1 MADNERPRAAYSD
14 PFERDTRR
22 APRETRDRGG
32 TPTERRGNRSRSPQE
47 RGARRD
53 NRYRSRSPFRK
64 DERDGGVRGGRG
76 RGRGGHDRGRG
87 RDDRRGGGGGRD
99 ERPNF
104 RDRSPQPPKGPR
116 SDNAPPARSSRPP
129 PTGPRSSTVD
139 PINPIKREEEAS
151 PDVEMKDER
160 QKPEDMDDD
169 EWEMLKIMGF
179 GGFKS
184 TKNTKVPGN
193 DKNFG
198 VRKDKQLQA
207 RQYMNRQGG
216 FNRPLSPGR
225 S

>member
-32 TPTERRGNRSRSPQE
+32 TPTERRANRSRSPQE
-47 RGARRD
+47 RGSRRD

-64 DERDGGVRGGRG
+64 DERDSGARGGRG
-76 RGRGGHDRGRG
+76 RGRGHDRGRG

-116 SDNAPPARSSRPP
+116 SDNAPPARSARPP

-139 PINPIKREEEAS
+139 PINPIKKEEEAS
-151 PDVEMKDER
+151 PDIEMKDER